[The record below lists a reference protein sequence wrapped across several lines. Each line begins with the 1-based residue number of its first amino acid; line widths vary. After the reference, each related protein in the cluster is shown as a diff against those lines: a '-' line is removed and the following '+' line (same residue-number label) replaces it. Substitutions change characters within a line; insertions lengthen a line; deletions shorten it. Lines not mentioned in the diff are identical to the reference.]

1 MSYKTPDNLKYHK
14 EHEWV
19 LQLDDGNV
27 KIGITDYAQAKLKDI
42 VYVELPEV
50 GDTIEVNSEFGAVES
65 VKGISDLFAPVS
77 GEVVEV
83 NEELEDSPESI
94 NEDAYA
100 AWMIVLKPSNLEEDL
115 QQLLDASGYSDYIAT
130 LE

>member
-19 LQLDDGNV
+19 LVENGNV

-50 GDTIEVNSEFGAVES
+50 GDEVEANSEFGAVES

-77 GEVVEV
+77 GEVVETNGDLEDAPESV
-83 NEELEDSPESI
+83 NEDP
-94 NEDAYA
+94 YA
-100 AWMIVLKPSNLEEDL
+100 AWMIVVKPSNLEEDL
-115 QQLLDASGYSDYIAT
+115 GTLMDANGYTEYVAT